1 MKATKLH
8 IEYFRGFEELDIN
21 LSDSNVTLFI
31 GVNGAGKTSVLDLI
45 AYCMCNVLGRMFDF
59 RNNQE
64 KYEQYINLS
73 DEIKSERGIFP
84 HEINLLK
91 ICKELD
97 FHFDIRQTLLKI
109 IKNEKNTNKNFPN
122 RHTSNILQVEF
133 ENFFPFWGYY
143 LNIELILVYGNEPS
157 EERVREILG
166 KSLLED
172 SKSSLPIFT
181 YYCEK
186 DKFKPNVL
194 DVNQEY
200 KFSQLLAYNN
210 IFTNTTT
217 IFDDF
222 VAWFRA
228 EDDFEKNEKIK
239 TKNLDYESRNLKSI
253 RKVVNGFLSELST
266 EKFENLRIETKRLSD
281 NISFEKSTI
290 AHQVVI
296 DKNGVEFQLAELSS
310 GEKMLLMLVIDI
322 ARRLILANPIAE
334 DALLGKGII
343 LIDEIDLHLH
353 PTWQRQVIP
362 ALTKTFPNLQ
372 FIISTHSPFV
382 VQSVKMSEV
391 VILENGKVRQFE
403 TEKEIDIESSYMS
416 IVRDIFGIHSFF
428 SAETESLL
436 NEFREFRSQIM
447 QSKSY
452 NKVRFSELVHLLV
465 SRGTEIEAL
474 VNREIA
480 QIERLTKQNLE
491 LV

>member
-45 AYCMCNVLGRMFDF
+45 AYCICNTLDRFLDF
-59 RNNQE
+59 EHNEQEYESYKYKTKTTIPFLFFNIRKKLDFSSQKFIKNQLFEQENN
-64 KYEQYINLS
+64 EQNLNKAFLNSNFIDKSTIN
-73 DEIKSERGIFP
+73 
-84 HEINLLK
+84 NLL
-91 ICKELD
+91 
-97 FHFDIRQTLLKI
+97 
-109 IKNEKNTNKNFPN
+109 IKLFSGYCFGYCLEVPLNSGRDNNEV
-122 RHTSNILQVEF
+122 HTRMVFGNSLI
-133 ENFFPFWGYY
+133 ENP
-143 LNIELILVYGNEPS
+143 
-157 EERVREILG
+157 
-166 KSLLED
+166 
-172 SKSSLPIFT
+172 KSSFPIFV
-181 YYCEK
+181 YYCEN
-186 DKFKPNVL
+186 KPKNSNVETPK
-194 DVNQEY
+194 NPNY
-200 KFSQLLAYNN
+200 KFSQLLAYDN

-222 VAWFRA
+222 IAWFRS

-253 RKVVNGFLSELST
+253 RKVVNSFLSELST

-296 DKNGVEFQLAELSS
+296 DKNGVEFQLSELSS

-334 DALLGKGII
+334 DVLLGEGII

-391 VILENGKVRQFE
+391 VILDNGKVRQFE
-403 TEKEIDIESSYMS
+403 TEKEIDAESSYMS

-428 SAETESLL
+428 SAETELLL
-436 NEFREFRSQIM
+436 NEFRGFRSQIM
-447 QSKSY
+447 QSKPY
-452 NKVRFSELVHLLV
+452 NKVRFSELVHILV
-465 SRGTEIEAL
+465 SKGTEIEAI